1 MLPNLVIMRI
11 RSPLRIILIF
21 LNSMYYKYL
30 TDMSENEDTSSS
42 ERVKADEFILKKA
55 NQANIKEEDEEK
67 GTTVKVD
74 VKEDATSEE

>member
-1 MLPNLVIMRI
+1 
-11 RSPLRIILIF
+11 
-21 LNSMYYKYL
+21 
-30 TDMSENEDTSSS
+30 MSENEETSSS

-55 NQANIKEEDEEK
+55 NQANIEEEGEK